1 MSRYLTL
8 VVRLADNADA
18 RLVFDQVERING
30 VALSASSWSHALD
43 ARDIL
48 ASGIERKQTECDRL
62 REALAEC
69 VCALEVCGKDFRAM
83 EIGRAVLAKHSN
95 PVQCACGDIYQANSY
110 GASFMAANNGT
121 CPNCDAAALSAGEK
135 E

>member
-18 RLVFDQVERING
+18 RLVFEQVERING

-48 ASGIERKQTECDRL
+48 ATGIERKQMECDRL
-62 REALAEC
+62 REALRCYGSHEWDCNAQRNPDSDDC
-69 VCALEVCGKDFRAM
+69 TCGYTALATG
-83 EIGRAVLAKHSN
+83 GRH
-95 PVQCACGDIYQANSY
+95 D
-110 GASFMAANNGT
+110 
-121 CPNCDAAALSAGEK
+121 
-135 E
+135 